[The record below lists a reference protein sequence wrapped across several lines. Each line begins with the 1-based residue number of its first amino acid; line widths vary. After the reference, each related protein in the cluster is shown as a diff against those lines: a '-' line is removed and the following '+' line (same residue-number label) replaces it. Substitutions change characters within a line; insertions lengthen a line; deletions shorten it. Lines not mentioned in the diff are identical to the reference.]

1 MIAKP
6 EPEIVEEIIGETV
19 EGMIREMSLEK
30 MRQIVWDMLYEDL
43 ISQKWSDL
51 VMQAEEFAPESL
63 EKLAVSL

>member
-6 EPEIVEEIIGETV
+6 EPEIIEGIIEDTI

-43 ISQKWSDL
+43 ICQKWSDL
-51 VMQAEEFAPESL
+51 VMQAEEFAPETL
-63 EKLAVSL
+63 EDLSP